1 MKHQANQTLDEMDEL
16 MEQYDCQQAQQNEW
30 RP

>member
-16 MEQYDCQQAQQNEW
+16 VEQYDCQQAQLNEW